1 MWPGSVSLELV
12 LTQHD
17 VGVTVGTYIRPR
29 LSYSGSGCSTVVEYM
44 PNDWEVVGFNP
55 VGYRAFFPFSCS
67 FFKGC
72 PGREQTWD
80 HFVLIYFF
88 SQAAPYSAIVPS
100 SLSCVSFQQQKR
112 SLTERQH
119 YKNGSKDGCL
129 RANLEAQQTI
139 PAHNLKKISFSGY
152 DPIPELFGTHVD
164 DVDVFREPVEDSA
177 DRGRVEEG
185 HRRPQNPWG
194 KKFRN

>member
-1 MWPGSVSLELV
+1 M
-12 LTQHD
+12 
-17 VGVTVGTYIRPR
+17 
-29 LSYSGSGCSTVVEYM
+29 
-44 PNDWEVVGFNP
+44 
-55 VGYRAFFPFSCS
+55 
-67 FFKGC
+67 
-72 PGREQTWD
+72 
-80 HFVLIYFF
+80 
-88 SQAAPYSAIVPS
+88 PS

-164 DVDVFREPVEDSA
+164 DVDVFREPVEDST

-185 HRRPQNPWG
+185 HWTPQDPIQKLLVHQLEQKLCQVSEIRTEEKLSLSN
-194 KKFRN
+194 KVH